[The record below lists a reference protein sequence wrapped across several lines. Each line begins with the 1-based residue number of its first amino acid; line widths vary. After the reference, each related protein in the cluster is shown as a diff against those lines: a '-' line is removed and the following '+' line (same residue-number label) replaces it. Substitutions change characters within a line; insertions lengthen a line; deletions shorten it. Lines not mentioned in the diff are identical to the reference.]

1 MCVVF
6 FHVAAVLMLL
16 LCLPPSLVKAAVTVR
31 ESENGAQSR
40 RKRLRFE
47 GGFPLAGNVS
57 GRVRVKC
64 RLFGLP

>member
-31 ESENGAQSR
+31 ESENR
-40 RKRLRFE
+40 RTEHRVGE
-47 GGFPLAGNVS
+47 S
-57 GRVRVKC
+57 G
-64 RLFGLP
+64 